1 MDASLIGATMSV
13 QTGMLQLAVAA
24 RLAQMSADQGS
35 SVAELVDAAQQNF
48 DPLANITAGIG
59 TNLDVI
65 V

>member
-13 QTGMLQLAVAA
+13 ETGMLQLAVAA
-24 RLAQMSADQGS
+24 RLAQMSAVASS
-35 SVAELVDAAQQNF
+35 SVAELAAQQNF